1 MKLGAETCQIRKKF
15 GDRQAIRL
23 IREAG
28 FDCVDYSFHGTDE
41 QWTMLDDHYRDYARE
56 LRDYM
61 SGLGIGCTQTHAPF
75 AFRFGEE
82 MALSQP
88 HYRDIVRAIEFSALL
103 GAQYTVVHSILT
115 PAGVDLTDYNLL
127 FFKSLEPYCVR
138 YGVRIGFENIFDYD
152 PYHRCMGR
160 FETPERVREFLA
172 RLDSP
177 WFVACLDTGHAA
189 ISGVKPE
196 DFVHGMDRQTLRLLH
211 VQDTDFL
218 DDRHQLPYLGSH
230 DWDAFAA
237 ACQTIIDTGMVPMV
251 NHNSAGDLTHVAGVF
266 TTYDDALSCDREA
279 QLDGTWDWESFM
291 AELEYFS
298 NLIDM
303 GAYWEDRTTMDSTA
317 DIERIASGKSVF
329 YFGNSTNY
337 CTSCE
342 ELNPDNEYAVIP
354 FPAAKEGGNRYIC
367 GGEGY
372 ACGIWKDTK
381 NLEASR
387 AWLAYLAEN
396 GGLIAQNFGGVPAM
410 DTLEIEEIAPI
421 KVAKETMEHYPDA
434 IYVNLWD
441 REYMPSGM
449 WATFG
454 EAVGMLYA
462 DNSPENL
469 VAIKDFLKENYDE
482 KYAAAHGA

>member
-1 MKLGAETCQIRKKF
+1 MKKAKKACSILLSAAMSAMLLAGCGGGDASGSSSAPDAGQASGETSLAGTSIEMATQLEGATLEALKETIAAFEAETGVDVVLTEYPRADYEAALKTRMAANELPDVFETHGWSRLRYSEYLMPVNDEPWYENQSDLAKGILE
-15 GDRQAIRL
+15 GDEGVAYALMLNSQVLGVFCNKTAA
-23 IREAG
+23 EA
-28 FDCVDYSFHGTDE
+28 
-41 QWTMLDDHYRDYARE
+41 
-56 LRDYM
+56 
-61 SGLGIGCTQTHAPF
+61 
-75 AFRFGEE
+75 
-82 MALSQP
+82 
-88 HYRDIVRAIEFSALL
+88 
-103 GAQYTVVHSILT
+103 
-115 PAGVDLTDYNLL
+115 AGVDIYA
-127 FFKSLEPYCVR
+127 
-138 YGVRIGFENIFDYD
+138 I
-152 PYHRCMGR
+152 
-160 FETPERVREFLA
+160 ET
-172 RLDSP
+172 
-177 WFVACLDTGHAA
+177 
-189 ISGVKPE
+189 
-196 DFVHGMDRQTLRLLH
+196 
-211 VQDTDFL
+211 L
-218 DDRHQLPYLGSH
+218 DD
-230 DWDAFAA
+230 FTA
-237 ACQTIIDTGMVPMV
+237 ACQTIIDAGMVPMV

-381 NLEASR
+381 NLEVSR

-449 WATFG
+449 WATSG

>member
-1 MKLGAETCQIRKKF
+1 MSAMLLAGCGGGDASGSSSAPDAGQASGETSLAGTSIEMATQLEGATLEALKETIAAFEAETGVDVVLTEYPRADYEAALKTRMAANELPDVFETHGWSRLRYSEYLMPVNDEPWYENQSDLAKGILE
-15 GDRQAIRL
+15 GDEGVAYALMLNSQVLGVFCNKTAA
-23 IREAG
+23 EA
-28 FDCVDYSFHGTDE
+28 
-41 QWTMLDDHYRDYARE
+41 
-56 LRDYM
+56 
-61 SGLGIGCTQTHAPF
+61 
-75 AFRFGEE
+75 
-82 MALSQP
+82 
-88 HYRDIVRAIEFSALL
+88 
-103 GAQYTVVHSILT
+103 
-115 PAGVDLTDYNLL
+115 AGVDIYA
-127 FFKSLEPYCVR
+127 
-138 YGVRIGFENIFDYD
+138 I
-152 PYHRCMGR
+152 
-160 FETPERVREFLA
+160 ET
-172 RLDSP
+172 
-177 WFVACLDTGHAA
+177 
-189 ISGVKPE
+189 
-196 DFVHGMDRQTLRLLH
+196 
-211 VQDTDFL
+211 L
-218 DDRHQLPYLGSH
+218 DD
-230 DWDAFAA
+230 FTA
-237 ACQTIIDTGMVPMV
+237 ACQTIIDAGMVPMV

-303 GAYWEDRTTMDSTA
+303 GAYWENRTTMDSTA

-410 DTLEIEEIAPI
+410 DTLEI
-421 KVAKETMEHYPDA
+421 
-434 IYVNLWD
+434 
-441 REYMPSGM
+441 
-449 WATFG
+449 
-454 EAVGMLYA
+454 
-462 DNSPENL
+462 
-469 VAIKDFLKENYDE
+469 
-482 KYAAAHGA
+482 

>member
-1 MKLGAETCQIRKKF
+1 MKLGVETCQIRKKF

-23 IREAG
+23 IRKAG

-41 QWTMLDDHYRDYARE
+41 QWTMLDDNYRDYARE

-88 HYRDIVRAIEFSALL
+88 HYWDIVRAIEFSALL
-103 GAQYTVVHSILT
+103 RAQYTVVHSILT

-211 VQDTDFL
+211 VQGTDFL
-218 DDRHQLPYLGSH
+218 DDRYQLPYLGSH

-237 ACQTIIDTGMVPMV
+237 ALGEMDYQ
-251 NHNSAGDLTHVAGVF
+251 GDLTF
-266 TTYDDALSCDREA
+266 EIPNYFRRMPRE
-279 QLDGTWDWESFM
+279 
-291 AELEYFS
+291 
-298 NLIDM
+298 
-303 GAYWEDRTTMDSTA
+303 
-317 DIERIASGKSVF
+317 
-329 YFGNSTNY
+329 
-337 CTSCE
+337 
-342 ELNPDNEYAVIP
+342 VIP
-354 FPAAKEGGNRYIC
+354 AALGLAHAVGRDLIRRV
-367 GGEGY
+367 
-372 ACGIWKDTK
+372 
-381 NLEASR
+381 EASR
-387 AWLAYLAEN
+387 
-396 GGLIAQNFGGVPAM
+396 
-410 DTLEIEEIAPI
+410 
-421 KVAKETMEHYPDA
+421 
-434 IYVNLWD
+434 
-441 REYMPSGM
+441 
-449 WATFG
+449 
-454 EAVGMLYA
+454 
-462 DNSPENL
+462 PEQ
-469 VAIKDFLKENYDE
+469 A
-482 KYAAAHGA
+482 